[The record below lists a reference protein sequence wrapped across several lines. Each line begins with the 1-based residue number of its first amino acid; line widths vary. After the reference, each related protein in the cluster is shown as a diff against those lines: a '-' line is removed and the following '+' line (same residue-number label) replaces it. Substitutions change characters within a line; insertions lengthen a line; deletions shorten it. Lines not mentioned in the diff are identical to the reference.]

1 MAGGDGGT
9 HDSTVPAAP
18 IASPAAERRAPHPPE
33 YVHGLLLGPLR
44 ISYCSIHIST
54 QVAEGR
60 WCDMTQSDQSRSPIL
75 RVGEVVEVLSQEE
88 ILATL
93 DRNGELDSLPFMPE
107 MLQFCGKRFKVYRR
121 AVKLCDTINFSGIHR
136 MENAVHLEGLRCD
149 GQAHGGCQAGCL
161 LYWKEAWVRRVEP
174 DSNREALE
182 PTPGSLSTPSSDGP
196 PTTVEAVFAAT
207 RADGGIAA
215 AGDEVYSC
223 QATEMLR
230 AATVRMAWW
239 DPRQYLR
246 DVRVGNASPRAMIRY
261 LVIML
266 FNKFQTAN
274 RRFLPGV
281 PLIHGAKMYPFVD
294 GELTRTP
301 TDTLNLQPGDLVEV
315 KSKEEIFRTLDKNNK
330 NRGLLFDVEMVR
342 YCGQRGRVL
351 KRVDRII
358 DEKTGKMIH
367 FSTPCIVLEDVFCRS
382 EYWGGHCPRSI
393 HHYWR
398 EIWLR
403 RVE

>member
-1 MAGGDGGT
+1 MT
-9 HDSTVPAAP
+9 QFSP
-18 IASPAAERRAPHPPE
+18 SPA
-33 YVHGLLLGPLR
+33 LDLR
-44 ISYCSIHIST
+44 I
-54 QVAEGR
+54 
-60 WCDMTQSDQSRSPIL
+60 
-75 RVGEVVEVLSQEE
+75 GEVVEVRTKEE

-93 DRNGELDSLPFMPE
+93 DGNGELDALPFMPE

-121 AVKLCDTINFSGIHR
+121 AVKLCDTINLTGMHR
-136 MENAVHLEGLRCD
+136 MENAVHLENLRCD

-161 LYWKEAWVRRVEP
+161 LYWKEAWLRRVEP
-174 DSNREALE
+174 DADYQALE
-182 PTPGSLSTPSSDGP
+182 PTLGSESISASDSAPITVDTILS
-196 PTTVEAVFAAT
+196 AT
-207 RADGGIAA
+207 RADSGVAA
-215 AGDEVYSC
+215 PGQEAYSC

-230 AATVRMAWW
+230 AAPVRMAWW

-246 DVRVGNASPRAMIRY
+246 DVRAGNASPRAMVRY
-261 LVIML
+261 LIIML

-274 RRFLPGV
+274 RRFLPGL

-301 TDTLNLQPGDLVEV
+301 TDTLNLQPGELVEV

-342 YCGQRGRVL
+342 YCGQPGRVL
-351 KRVDRII
+351 KRVEYIL

-367 FSTPCIVLEDVFCRS
+367 FSTPCVVLEGVFCRS

-398 EIWLR
+398 EIWLK
-403 RVE
+403 RVEEPLA

>member
-1 MAGGDGGT
+1 
-9 HDSTVPAAP
+9 
-18 IASPAAERRAPHPPE
+18 
-33 YVHGLLLGPLR
+33 
-44 ISYCSIHIST
+44 
-54 QVAEGR
+54 
-60 WCDMTQSDQSRSPIL
+60 MTRSDQSLNLDL
-75 RVGEVVEVLSQEE
+75 RVGEVVEVLSEKE

-93 DRNGELDSLPFMPE
+93 DGNGELDSLPFMPE
-107 MLQFCGKRFKVYRR
+107 MFQFCGKRFKVYRR
-121 AVKLCDTINFSGIHR
+121 AVKLCDTVNYSGIYR
-136 MENAVHLEGLRCD
+136 MEDAVHLEDLRCD

-161 LYWKEAWVRRVEP
+161 LYWKEAWLRRVEP
-174 DSNREALE
+174 GSDRDVLE
-182 PTPGSLSTPSSDGP
+182 PSPDGHPTASSNGP
-196 PTTVEAVFAAT
+196 PITAETVFAAT
-207 RADGGIAA
+207 RAE
-215 AGDEVYSC
+215 GDDDRFAC
-223 QATEMLR
+223 QATEMPR
-230 AATVRMAWW
+230 AAPVRMPWW

-246 DVRVGNASPRAMIRY
+246 DIRVGNANPRAMIRY

-274 RRFLPGV
+274 RRFLPGL

-294 GELTRTP
+294 GRLTRTP
-301 TDTLNLQPGDLVEV
+301 TETLNLQPGELVEV

-330 NRGLLFDVEMVR
+330 NRGLLFDVELVR

-351 KRVDRII
+351 KRVDHII
-358 DEKTGKMIH
+358 DEKTGKMVH
-367 FSTPCIVLEDVFCRS
+367 FSTPCIVLEGIYCRS

>member
-1 MAGGDGGT
+1 
-9 HDSTVPAAP
+9 
-18 IASPAAERRAPHPPE
+18 
-33 YVHGLLLGPLR
+33 
-44 ISYCSIHIST
+44 
-54 QVAEGR
+54 
-60 WCDMTQSDQSRSPIL
+60 MTRSDQSLNVDL
-75 RVGEVVEVLSQEE
+75 RVGEVVEVLSEKE

-93 DRNGELDSLPFMPE
+93 DGNGELDSLPFMPE
-107 MLQFCGKRFKVYRR
+107 MFQFCGKRFKVYRR
-121 AVKLCDTINFSGIHR
+121 AVKLCDTVNSAGIYR
-136 MENAVHLEGLRCD
+136 MENAVHLEDLRCD

-161 LYWKEAWVRRVEP
+161 LYWKEAWLRRVEP
-174 DSNREALE
+174 GSDRDVLE
-182 PTPGSLSTPSSDGP
+182 PRQGSYPTPSSNGP
-196 PTTVEAVFAAT
+196 PITVETVFAAT
-207 RADGGIAA
+207 RAQ
-215 AGDEVYSC
+215 GDDDRFSC
-223 QATEMLR
+223 QATEMPR
-230 AATVRMAWW
+230 AAPVRMAWW

-261 LVIML
+261 LAIML

-274 RRFLPGV
+274 RRFLPGL

-294 GELTRTP
+294 GKLARTP
-301 TDTLNLQPGDLVEV
+301 TDTLNLQPGELVEV

-330 NRGLLFDVEMVR
+330 NRGLLFDVELVR

-351 KRVDRII
+351 KRVDHII

-367 FSTPCIVLEDVFCRS
+367 FSTPCIVLEDIFCRS

-393 HHYWR
+393 QHYWR